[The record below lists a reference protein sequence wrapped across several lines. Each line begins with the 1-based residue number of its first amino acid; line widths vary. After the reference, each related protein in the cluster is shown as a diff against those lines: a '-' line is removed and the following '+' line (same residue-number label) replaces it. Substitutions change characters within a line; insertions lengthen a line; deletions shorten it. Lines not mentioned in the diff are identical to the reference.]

1 MFEVI
6 GLDASRNFSIVLDKS
21 TIDGSKVRSVFVPR
35 KLQSDL
41 KEELIDLRV
50 KLYPK
55 KGHLFFFIL

>member
-1 MFEVI
+1 MFEVK

-21 TIDGSKVRSVFVPR
+21 TIDGSEVRSVFVPR

-50 KLYPK
+50 ELNPK
-55 KGHLFFFIL
+55 K